1 MTLTIHPFVLGPLEN
16 NCYLLADSATSEA
29 ALVDPSFGT
38 ARVLEFARKNQLD
51 IRQVW
56 LTHAHFDHISGV
68 EDAVQALPG
77 PLTIGLHPDDLPLWN
92 AGGGGAYFGFP
103 TRVTSRPNLSLYHGQ
118 TLSLGQ
124 SSVEVRHAPG
134 HTPGHVIFYD
144 PRGGAAL
151 CGDVIFQGSIGRT
164 DLPGGSQ
171 EILLNSIRQQVLT
184 LPPHTRLLSGHGS
197 ETTVEAEMRF
207 NPYL

>member
-1 MTLTIHPFVLGPLEN
+1 MTLTIHHFVLGPLEN
-16 NCYLLADSATSEA
+16 NCYLLVDAATRDA

-38 ARVLEFARKNQLD
+38 ARVLEFARKNELD

-68 EDAVQALPG
+68 EDAVQALSG

-103 TRVTSRPNLSLYHGQ
+103 TRITSRPNLSFHHGQ
-118 TLSLGQ
+118 VLPLGQ
-124 SSVEVRHAPG
+124 SIVEVRHAPG

-144 PRGGAAL
+144 AVGGAAL

-164 DLPGGSQ
+164 DLPGGNQ
-171 EILLNSIRQQVLT
+171 KILLNSIRQQVLT
-184 LPPHTRLLSGHGS
+184 LPPETRLLSGHGS
-197 ETTVEAEMRF
+197 ETTVEAEMQF

>member
-1 MTLTIHPFVLGPLEN
+1 MIHPFTLGPLEN
-16 NCYLLADSATSEA
+16 NCYLLIDSATREA

-38 ARVLEFARKNQLD
+38 ARVLEFARKND
-51 IRQVW
+51 ANIRQLW

-68 EDAVQALPG
+68 EVAVEALPG

-103 TRVTSRPNLSLYHGQ
+103 TRVTSRPNLAFYHGQ
-118 TLSLGQ
+118 ILMLGESSL
-124 SSVEVRHAPG
+124 EVRHAPG
-134 HTPGHVIFYD
+134 HTPGHVVFYD
-144 PRGGAAL
+144 AAGGAAL

-171 EILLNSIRQQVLT
+171 EILLNSIRKQILT
-184 LPPHTRLLSGHGS
+184 LPPQTRLLSGHGS

>member
-1 MTLTIHPFVLGPLEN
+1 MTLTIHDFMLGPLEN
-16 NCYLLADSATSEA
+16 NCFLLVDSATREA
-29 ALVDPSFGT
+29 ALVDPSFGI
-38 ARVLEFARKNQLD
+38 ARVLDFAGKSDLN
-51 IRQVW
+51 IRHIW

-68 EDAVQALPG
+68 EDAVAALAA

-103 TRVTSRPNLSLYHGQ
+103 TRITSRPNFSFHHGQ
-118 TLSLGQ
+118 TLKLGESSL
-124 SSVEVRHAPG
+124 EVRHAPG
-134 HTPGHVIFYD
+134 HTPGHVVFYD
-144 PRGGAAL
+144 AVGGAVL

-171 EILLNSIRQQVLT
+171 ETLLNSIRQQILT

-197 ETTVEAEMRF
+197 PTTVETEIRF